1 MKEIFEQYGGTII
14 TVIAIFALIAIIRLV
29 IGTDATDS
37 IIYEGFHD
45 MIENFYTNAG
55 GI

>member
-29 IGTDATDS
+29 IGSSSTDS
-37 IIYEGFHD
+37 IVYQGFHD
-45 MIENFYTNAG
+45 MIQNFYKNAG

>member
-29 IGTDATDS
+29 IGSDTS
-37 IIYEGFHD
+37 SVIYQGFHD
-45 MIENFYTNAG
+45 MIQNFYSNAG

>member
-14 TVIAIFALIAIIRLV
+14 TVIAIFALIAIIKLV
-29 IGTDATDS
+29 IGTGSDDS
-37 IIYEGFHD
+37 IVYKGFHD